1 MTLPSGIDASASER
15 AARRESPM
23 TNPQPTPVEFIA
35 ALDRASIRRTT
46 PNGAGDVVWRVWG
59 QGRPLVLLHGGTGS
73 WMHWLR
79 NIEDL
84 AGDFMLLVPD
94 IPGSGESGTPAP
106 PISADGIGA
115 TLAAGVASII
125 GPQAGFAVA
134 GFSMGGLIAGYL
146 VRHAG
151 ARAQGLVLV
160 GATGTGAPRGPME
173 PLKSWRR
180 LASDAE
186 KAATHRHNLGI
197 LMIHD
202 PDKID
207 ELAVQVQKINA
218 ERSRIRGKHVSHTG
232 TLAESLNGFRGRLA
246 GIWGEFDATAVP
258 YVAERGQKLR
268 QLQPQAAFDILEGA
282 GHWVQY
288 EAPAPFNRRLRE
300 LVNAAV

>member
-1 MTLPSGIDASASER
+1 MTISQS
-15 AARRESPM
+15 
-23 TNPQPTPVEFIA
+23 TPAEFIA
-35 ALDRASIRRTT
+35 ALDRLSTRHTT
-46 PNGAGDVVWRVWG
+46 PNGAGEVVWRVWG
-59 QGRPLVLLHGGTGS
+59 AGPPLVLLHGGTGS
-73 WMHWLR
+73 WMHWVR

-84 AGDFMLLVPD
+84 SGDFMLLVPD
-94 IPGSGESGTPAP
+94 LPGSGESGNPPA
-106 PISADGIGA
+106 PISADSIGA
-115 TLAAGVASII
+115 ILAAGLASII
-125 GPQAGFAVA
+125 GPQTGFAVA

-151 ARAQGLVLV
+151 ARAQCLVLV

-173 PLKSWRR
+173 LKSWRR

-202 PDKID
+202 QAKID
-207 ELAVQVQKINA
+207 ALAVHMQMINA

-232 TLAESLNGFRGRLA
+232 TLAEGLAGFAGRLA

-258 YVAERGQKLR
+258 YMAERAEKLR
-268 QLQPQAAFDILEGA
+268 QFQPRAVFDVFPGV

-288 EAPAPFNRRLRE
+288 EAPQAFNRRLRE
-300 LVNAAV
+300 LVRAPL

>member
-1 MTLPSGIDASASER
+1 MTISQS
-15 AARRESPM
+15 
-23 TNPQPTPVEFIA
+23 TPAEFIA
-35 ALDRASIRRTT
+35 ALERAGTRRTT
-46 PNGAGDVVWRVWG
+46 PNGAGEVVWRVWG
-59 QGRPLVLLHGGTGS
+59 TGAPLVLLHGGTGS

-79 NIEDL
+79 NIEEL

-94 IPGSGESGTPAP
+94 IPGSGESGNPQP

-115 TLAAGVASII
+115 TLAAGLASII
-125 GPQAGFAVA
+125 GPQTGFAVA

-173 PLKSWRR
+173 PMKSWRR

-186 KAATHRHNLGI
+186 KTATHRHNLGI

-202 PDKID
+202 SGKID
-207 ELAVQVQKINA
+207 ELAVHAQKINA
-218 ERSRIRGKHVSHTG
+218 ERSRVRGKHVSHTG
-232 TLAESLNGFRGRLA
+232 TLAEGLTGFRGRLA

-258 YVAERGQKLR
+258 YVAERADKLR
-268 QLQPQAAFDILEGA
+268 QFQPQATFDIFPGA

-288 EAPAPFNRRLRE
+288 EAPQPFNRRLSE
-300 LVNAAV
+300 LVKAAV